1 MTKEQIFN
9 NCEIKIFDKNSLCI
23 QNREFMFAYN
33 QPDSIVKEEYKG
45 IYRNFGGLQSG
56 YLEDS
61 PEYEEL
67 YNILLEYSENILK
80 LLYEN
85 NN

>member
-1 MTKEQIFN
+1 
-9 NCEIKIFDKNSLCI
+9 
-23 QNREFMFAYN
+23 MFAYN
-33 QPDSIVKEEYKG
+33 HPDSIVKEEYKG
-45 IYRNFGGLQSG
+45 IYRNFGGLQSE

-61 PEYEEL
+61 TEYEEL